1 MRRGIGSFLGLVLTT
16 LAGGN
21 LMAQQAFT
29 LRGAM
34 DYGEVHSYELRS
46 NQEEI
51 AEAQAKVHEV
61 VASGLPQIEA
71 SGSYQNFIKQPV
83 QIVPAEFAGGQPG
96 DDPVAFTFGT
106 KQNMTADITLSQLVF
121 DGAYLVG
128 LKAAKEVVKLSA
140 LKKNRTTQQVK
151 EDVANSYFQ
160 LLVAKENVR
169 MLQST
174 LETLERLAYETKV
187 LYENGLIE
195 QSDADQ
201 VKINLNNAKNA
212 SQYSITQVVLAEA
225 QLKYKMGYP
234 IKDSISLIETLDQFI
249 GVEPSALVQ
258 VQASSI
264 RNLDYQLAVQDLRLK
279 ELNFK
284 AEKARYLPSVSAFV
298 SHSQNAFSDEFS
310 FFQSDQAYY
319 PTTLFGLN
327 AKIPLFTSTMR
338 MQKVKQKKF
347 QYNRAKIAEEQAK
360 EGFYLQLENAKQ
372 DLKYK
377 YQRFLNEKEA
387 LVFAETIRNK
397 TQIKFKEGVSGS
409 FDVAQAENQYLDS
422 QRNYI
427 NSMLEYLVARTTLS
441 QLLNTL

>member
-1 MRRGIGSFLGLVLTT
+1 MGKRIGSFLGLVLTT
-16 LAGGN
+16 IASGN

-34 DYGEVHSYELRS
+34 DYGEVHSYELRTS
-46 NQEEI
+46 KEEI
-51 AEAQAKVHEV
+51 AEAQAKVNEV
-61 VASGLPQIEA
+61 IASGLPQIEA

-128 LKAAKEVVKLSA
+128 LKAAKEVVKLGT
-140 LKKNRTTQQVK
+140 LQKKKTSQQVK
-151 EDVANSYFQ
+151 EEVANSYFQ
-160 LLVAKENVR
+160 LLVARENVK
-169 MLQST
+169 MLKST
-174 LETLERLAYETKV
+174 LETLERLAYETQ
-187 LYENGLIE
+187 LMYENGLIE
-195 QSDADQ
+195 KSDADQ
-201 VKINLNNAKNA
+201 VRINLNNTKSA
-212 SQYSITQVVLAEA
+212 SDNSVTQALLAETY
-225 QLKYKMGYP
+225 LKYKMGYP

-249 GVEPSALVQ
+249 GVAPSSLVQ
-258 VQASSI
+258 VQASSVT
-264 RNLDYQLAVQDLRLK
+264 NLDYQLAVQNLRLK
-279 ELNFK
+279 ELTYK
-284 AEKARYLPSVSAFV
+284 AEKAKYLPTLSAFV
-298 SHSQNAFSDEFS
+298 SHSQNAFSDDFS
-310 FFQSDQAYY
+310 FFNSDQAYY
-319 PTTLFGLN
+319 PTTLFGIN

-338 MQKVKQKKF
+338 MQKVKQTKI
-347 QYNRAKIAEEQAK
+347 QYNKAKIREEQAK
-360 EGFYLQLENAKQ
+360 EGFYLNLENAKQ

-387 LVFAETIRNK
+387 LVFAESIRNK

-422 QRNYI
+422 QRSYI
-427 NSMLEYLVARTTLS
+427 NSMLEYLFARTTLS

>member
-1 MRRGIGSFLGLVLTT
+1 MGKRVGSFLGLLLTT
-16 LAGGN
+16 IVSGN

-29 LRGAM
+29 LKGAM
-34 DYGEVHSYELRS
+34 DYGEVHSYELRTS
-46 NQEEI
+46 KEEI
-51 AEAQAKVHEV
+51 AEAQAKVKEV
-61 VASGLPQIEA
+61 IASGLPQIQA

-106 KQNMTADITLSQLVF
+106 KQNMTADLTLSQLVF

-128 LKAAKEVVKLSA
+128 LKAAKEVVKLSS
-140 LKKNRTTQQVK
+140 LQKKKTSQQVK
-151 EDVANSYFQ
+151 EEVANSYFR
-160 LLVAKENVR
+160 LLVARENVK

-174 LETLERLAYETKV
+174 LETLERLAYETK
-187 LYENGLIE
+187 LMYENGLVE
-195 QSDADQ
+195 KSDADQ
-201 VKINLNNAKNA
+201 VRINLNNVKIA
-212 SQYSITQVVLAEA
+212 SDNSVTQAILAETY
-225 QLKYKMGYP
+225 LKYKMGYP

-249 GVEPSALVQ
+249 GVAPSSLIQ

-264 RNLDYQLAVQDLRLK
+264 TNLDYQLAVQNLTLN
-279 ELNFK
+279 ELNYK
-284 AEKARYLPSVSAFV
+284 AEKAKYLPTLSAFV

-310 FFQSDQAYY
+310 FFNNDQAYY
-319 PTTLFGLN
+319 PTTLFGIN
-327 AKIPLFTSTMR
+327 ASIPLFTSTMR
-338 MQKVKQKKF
+338 MQKVKQTKIQFNK
-347 QYNRAKIAEEQAK
+347 AKILEEQAK
-360 EGFYLQLENAKQ
+360 EGFYLNLANAKQ
-372 DLKYK
+372 DLKFK

-387 LVFAETIRNK
+387 LVFAESIRNK

-422 QRNYI
+422 QRSYI